1 MAIRFVLR
9 WRKETFRAEMTKQ
22 LYKEHPGE
30 QRNHVKMQS
39 ITFNLTEITYKEVNC
54 GFLQLST
61 FLSFSL

>member
-1 MAIRFVLR
+1 
-9 WRKETFRAEMTKQ
+9 MTKQ

-61 FLSFSL
+61 FLSFSLWIFIQTVFYLSLGIKL